1 MKKRFTV
8 TGMSCAACS
17 ARVERAVSLQ
27 DGVQKAEVNLLA
39 GKMSVEYDEK
49 VVSDETII
57 SAVRAAGYDASA
69 EVTARDVLNKECKT
83 ADRKMARRL
92 LLSIAFLVVLIYFTL
107 ASMFGFPMPKVFRDK
122 PLVFAIFQLV
132 FTLPV
137 IWLNRA
143 YFTKGIPALLRGG
156 PNMDTLVAV
165 GAGSAF
171 LYSVYVTVSALV
183 SPDRQL
189 ASDKMLF
196 FEAAAMILTLVT
208 VGKYLETK
216 AKGKTGDA
224 LAALIDLA
232 PKKAIILRDG
242 IETEIDASQLA
253 AGDTVVIRPG
263 AVIPADG
270 TIVFG
275 ETSIDESALTGESL
289 PVDKA
294 VGDTVSAGTVNISG
308 FLQFRADRVGEDT
321 TLSQIVRIVEEA
333 GGSKAPISRLADK
346 VAGVFVPVVMSI
358 AVVAAVIWALLGQ
371 SFDFCLNIAI
381 SVLVISC
388 PCALGLAT
396 PVAIMVGTG
405 QGARQGILVKS
416 AEILENLHK
425 IDTVVFDKTGTL
437 TEGRPVVTDV
447 LPANG
452 EEVSLLSFAVALE
465 QGSEHPLARAIML
478 KANTQ
483 GISVESAENYTAVP
497 GRGIYA
503 TVGGR
508 TVCGG
513 NFSFM
518 QMNAIPAVENKEL
531 PKQGKSVLY
540 FGEKNGEYYGCIAA
554 ADQPKPDAALLVRR
568 LKEQKINVVMLTGDH
583 AETAHEIAAQMDIDR
598 VISQVL
604 PQDKEQ
610 VVRTLQSDGSR
621 VLMVGDGIN
630 DAPALTRADIGM
642 AIGNG
647 TDIAIEAADVVL
659 MRQELSDVASS
670 IELSRAVIRNIK
682 ENLFWAFFYNVLG
695 IPIAA
700 GVFYPA
706 LLLNPMISAAA
717 MSISSLFVV
726 TNALRLR
733 RFQPKKYVWEDDQM
747 DTVLKIEG
755 MMCEHCKA
763 RVEKALREVPGVTEV
778 SVNLKKKTATVS
790 GSAAADDLERA
801 VTDAGYKVR

>member
-69 EVTARDVLNKECKT
+69 EVTARDVLNKESKT

-452 EEVSLLSFAVALE
+452 EEISLLSFAVALE

>member
-17 ARVERAVSLQ
+17 ARVEKAVSQ
-27 DGVQKAEVNLLA
+27 QNGVQKVEVNLLA
-39 GKMSVEYDEK
+39 GKMSVEYDEI

-57 SAVRAAGYDASA
+57 SAARAAGYDASA
-69 EVTARDVLNKECKT
+69 EVTARDVLNKESKT

-92 LLSIAFLVVLIYFTL
+92 ILSIAFLVILIYFTL

-122 PLVFAIFQLV
+122 PLAFALFQLV
-132 FTLPV
+132 ITLPV

-171 LYSVYVTVSALV
+171 LFSVYVTVSALV

-232 PKKAIILRDG
+232 PKKAIVLRDG
-242 IETEIDASQLA
+242 IETEIDASELA

-294 VGDTVSAGTVNISG
+294 VGDNVSAGTVNISG
-308 FLQFRADRVGEDT
+308 FLQFRADRVGENT

-358 AVVAAVIWALLGQ
+358 AVVSAVIWALLGQ

-452 EEVSLLSFAVALE
+452 EEKPLLSIAAALE
-465 QGSEHPLARAIML
+465 QGSEHPLARAIMQQ
-478 KANTQ
+478 ATTQ
-483 GISVESAENYTAVP
+483 GITVEPAENYTAVP

-518 QMNAIPAVENKEL
+518 QMNAIPAVENKVF

-540 FGEKNGEYYGCIAA
+540 FGEKNGGYFGCIAA
-554 ADQPKPDAALLVRR
+554 ADQPKPDAALLVRS
-568 LKEQKINVVMLTGDH
+568 LKEQKLNVVMLTGDH

-598 VISQVL
+598 VIPQVL

-610 VVRTLQSDGSR
+610 VVKTLQSDGSR

-659 MRQELSDVASS
+659 MRQELTDVASS

-733 RFQPKKYVWEDDQM
+733 RFQPKKYVWEDKQM
-747 DTVLKIEG
+747 DIVLKIEG

-790 GSAAADDLERA
+790 GSAAVTDLERA
-801 VTDAGYKVR
+801 VTDAGYKVQ

>member
-69 EVTARDVLNKECKT
+69 EVTARDVLNKESKT

-452 EEVSLLSFAVALE
+452 EEISLLSFAVALE

-503 TVGGR
+503 SVGGR

>member
-17 ARVERAVSLQ
+17 ARVEKAVSQ
-27 DGVQKAEVNLLA
+27 QNGVQKVEVNLLA
-39 GKMSVEYDEK
+39 GKMSVEYDEI

-69 EVTARDVLNKECKT
+69 EVTARDVLNKESKT

-92 LLSIAFLVVLIYFTL
+92 ILSIAFLVILIYFTL
-107 ASMFGFPMPKVFRDK
+107 ASIFGFPMPKVFRDK
-122 PLVFAIFQLV
+122 PLAFALFQLV
-132 FTLPV
+132 ITLPV

-171 LYSVYVTVSALV
+171 LFSVYVTVSALV

-232 PKKAIILRDG
+232 PKKAIVLRDG
-242 IETEIDASQLA
+242 IETEIDASELA

-270 TIVFG
+270 SIVFG

-294 VGDTVSAGTVNISG
+294 VGDNVSAGTVNISG
-308 FLQFRADRVGEDT
+308 FLQFRADRVGENT

-358 AVVAAVIWALLGQ
+358 AVVSAVIWALLGQ

-452 EEVSLLSFAVALE
+452 EEKQLLSIAAALE
-465 QGSEHPLARAIML
+465 QGSEHPLARAIMQQ
-478 KANTQ
+478 ATTQ
-483 GISVESAENYTAVP
+483 GITVEPVENYTAVP

-518 QMNAIPAVENKEL
+518 QMNAIPAVENKVF

-540 FGEKNGEYYGCIAA
+540 FGEKNGGYFGCIAA
-554 ADQPKPDAALLVRR
+554 ADQPKPDAALLVRS
-568 LKEQKINVVMLTGDH
+568 LKEQKLNVVMLTGDH

-598 VISQVL
+598 VIPQVL

-610 VVRTLQSDGSR
+610 VVKTLQSDGSR

-659 MRQELSDVASS
+659 MRQELTDVASS

-733 RFQPKKYVWEDDQM
+733 RFQPKKYVWEDKQM
-747 DTVLKIEG
+747 DIVLKIEG

-763 RVEKALREVPGVTEV
+763 RVEKALLEVPGVTEV

-790 GSAAADDLERA
+790 GSAAVTDLERA